1 MLLEIRI
8 SSLIDLRTEK
18 GKKWKYTVTSEDM
31 ALQFSELVFSK
42 QTYLFLLVLNKYNN
56 GFMFAFAVL
65 S

>member
-1 MLLEIRI
+1 MKIHI
-8 SSLIDLRTEK
+8 
-18 GKKWKYTVTSEDM
+18 TSEDM
-31 ALQFSELVFSK
+31 TLQFSEFVFSK